1 MAMENG
7 GLSATDALL
16 LGNGGGF
23 GGLGN
28 GFEGLIYLAVIM
40 AMFGGG
46 GFGWGGNNAAA
57 ALGYENLATS
67 NEVQR
72 GFADQNM
79 MANQRETLSAVTNGT
94 AQTIAAS
101 TANATNAINAIKDG
115 NAALIREFGNVETA
129 LTALS
134 GKQQEC
140 CCNILQKIGE
150 TAAATDAQIARNN
163 YDAAMRDA
171 ATNANFTA
179 QIQSVKDMIAQNKIE
194 SLQSQVSQLQ
204 LAQAT
209 AGVLKFPSSWSYGA
223 GPFPPIFGGCG
234 CGCNA

>member
-40 AMFGGG
+40 AMFGGN

-101 TANATNAINAIKDG
+101 TANATNTINAIKDG

-150 TAAATDAQIARNN
+150 TAAATDAQIARNS

-171 ATNANFTA
+171 ATNANITA
-179 QIQSVKDMIAQNKIE
+179 QVQSIKDMMYQQREATQAQRI
-194 SLQSQVSQLQ
+194 QQLE

-209 AGVLKFPSSWSYGA
+209 SGLLRFPNQWTFNGGY
-223 GPFPPIFGGCG
+223 FPPMQCG